1 MTSTEV
7 SCRHARQ
14 KTEVWSVAW
23 TYAFCN
29 RPIACRTGQ
38 VAKGNVRI
46 RQRCPRAQGYV
57 QMSRCAAL
65 CVRSGLAAILSGKRP
80 RAHLYIESVLA
91 IDPSIHRFI
100 DGFPCRFFFAPPMP
114 ARSVERPQRGISALS
129 LALPGNV
136 NRGYFRSD
144 GLPMQPEKKLAV

>member
-1 MTSTEV
+1 
-7 SCRHARQ
+7 
-14 KTEVWSVAW
+14 
-23 TYAFCN
+23 
-29 RPIACRTGQ
+29 
-38 VAKGNVRI
+38 
-46 RQRCPRAQGYV
+46 
-57 QMSRCAAL
+57 MSRCAAL

-91 IDPSIHRFI
+91 IDPLIFRWLSSQVYFVPS
-100 DGFPCRFFFAPPMP
+100 GPAPP
-114 ARSVERPQRGISALS
+114 AERPQRGISVLS